1 MTKKTVKKVAKKV
14 VKKVVVEKPKTVRR
28 KKLPTIFVHLP
39 AYREPELVPTIKDAL
54 AKATRPEN
62 LRFGICRQFNEE
74 DGFDNVDEFRGDS
87 RFRIV
92 DIPHTKAKG
101 LPYAR
106 YVINELIQDGDDF
119 ILQLDSHHRFIEGWD
134 DILLEMHQGLE
145 KKGYKPILTGYLP
158 YYNPFNDP
166 AERAMEPWQQQF
178 AAFYPHGTIFIRPGG
193 FPDWQ
198 KLKEPVPSRFISG
211 HFAFART
218 EWAREVKHDADIY
231 FSGEELNLTIRSF
244 THGYDLFHPHK
255 LVIWHATMREERS
268 GKLIWDDQSKRGED
282 WWTQQN
288 IARAKIRQLLRTED
302 NGFDLTGY
310 DIGNVRTIRDYEK
323 YAGIHFK
330 RKSVQKHTLENKYPP
345 NPIIEDE
352 QEWEDSFVRSF
363 YHLVTV
369 HRHELPQ
376 NDYDSVLIAFDDE
389 NGIGIHSRS
398 ISDQRLKDFLE
409 NGTPIHYEEMFMV
422 DKLPKKLVYWAHSP
436 ERGWA
441 ERVEH
446 NI

>member
-1 MTKKTVKKVAKKV
+1 MKKKITKTNTVKANPTKKTK
-14 VKKVVVEKPKTVRR
+14 R
-28 KKLPTIFVHLP
+28 PTIFLHLP

-54 AKATRPEN
+54 DKATYPER

-74 DGFDNVDEFRGDS
+74 DGFDNVDEFRKDKL
-87 RFRIV
+87 FRIV
-92 DIPHTKAKG
+92 DIPHEAAKG

-106 YVINELIQDGDDF
+106 YVINEQITADDDY

-134 DILLEMHQGLE
+134 EILLDMHVDLE
-145 KKGYKPILTGYLP
+145 KKGFNPILTGYLP

-193 FPDWQ
+193 FPNRQ
-198 KLKEPVPSRFISG
+198 KLTEPVPSRFISG

-218 EWAREVKHDADIY
+218 KWALEVKHDADIY
-231 FSGEELNLTIRSF
+231 FSGEELNLTVRSF

-282 WWTQQN
+282 WWSQQN
-288 IARAKIRQLLRTED
+288 KARAKIRQMLRTED

-310 DIGNVRTIRDYEK
+310 DIGTVRTIRDYEK
-323 YAGIHFK
+323 YAGIHFAK
-330 RKSVQKHTLENKYPP
+330 RSIQKHTLDNKYPP

-352 QEWEDSFVRSF
+352 VEWENSFMRSF

-369 HRHELPQ
+369 HRHELPAD
-376 NDYDSVLIAFDDE
+376 DYDSILIAFDDE

-398 ISDQRLKDFLE
+398 ITGSQLE
-409 NGTPIHYEEMFMV
+409 NFIKNGQQIHYEEMFMV
-422 DKLPKKLVYWAHSP
+422 DKVPSKMVFWGHSK
-436 ERGWA
+436 ERGWC
-441 ERVEH
+441 ERTEH
-446 NI
+446 AIR

>member
-1 MTKKTVKKVAKKV
+1 MKKTLTKSSKNKKIVNKK
-14 VKKVVVEKPKTVRR
+14 T
-28 KKLPTIFVHLP
+28 PTIFIHLP
-39 AYREPELVPTIKDAL
+39 AYREPELIPTIKDAL
-54 AKATRPEN
+54 DKAKNPKN
-62 LRFGICRQFNEE
+62 LRFGICRQFNPADE
-74 DGFDNVDEFRGDS
+74 FDNIDEYRKDK

-92 DIPHTKAKG
+92 DIPHEKAKG

-106 YVINELIQDGDDF
+106 YVINELIQDDDEY

-134 DILLEMHQGLE
+134 EILLDMHSKLE

-158 YYNPFNDP
+158 FYNPFNDP

-193 FPDWQ
+193 FPNW
-198 KLKEPVPSRFISG
+198 KELTEPVPSRFISG
-211 HFAFART
+211 HFCFARAD
-218 EWAREVKHDADIY
+218 WAREIKHDADIY

-268 GKLIWDDQSKRGED
+268 GKLVWDDQSKRGED
-282 WWTQQN
+282 WWTAQTN
-288 IARAKIRQLLRTED
+288 ARAKIRQLLRTED
-302 NGFDLTGY
+302 NGFNLEGY

-330 RKSVQKHTLENKYPP
+330 KRSIQKHTLENKYPP
-345 NPIIEDE
+345 NPVIEDE
-352 QEWEDSFVRSF
+352 TEWENSFMRSF
-363 YHLVTV
+363 YHLVTIN
-369 HRHELPQ
+369 RHELPAS
-376 NDYDSVLIAFDDE
+376 DYDSVFIAFDDE
-389 NGIGIHSRS
+389 NGIGLHSRS
-398 ISDQRLKDFLE
+398 ITGQTLEDFIN

-422 DKLPKKLVYWAHSP
+422 DKLPSRMVAWAHSK

-441 ERVEH
+441 ERIQH
-446 NI
+446 NIKNS